1 MVSIHDDMTVVVKSP
16 RHPGAHHPK
25 QSFNASKSLLKK
37 FRIEQTVTLIIQ
49 SISER
54 PNLHFV
60 GSAEPMPNHDLSGRT
75 DTEPMPNLN
84 Q

>member
-25 QSFNASKSLLKK
+25 QSFNASKSSKEVQN
-37 FRIEQTVTLIIQ
+37 RTDCDTNNP
-49 SISER
+49 ISER

-60 GSAEPMPNHDLSGRT
+60 GSAEPMLNHDLSGRN
-75 DTEPMPNLN
+75 DAEPMPNLN